1 MEQYAQLISPI
12 LLYRLLILIINRMS
26 IKSACLACIAI
37 AIFYIIAIV
46 SSNDDEYGSVVG
58 QQDTFSSSNLRR
70 RRLSLIDPKTVETR
84 QAIDTTTN
92 DDESSLPTLHFYIKS
107 SGQAKYLDRCKRIA
121 NSWGRTLKYNDGM
134 TFVSRCILSIA
145 I

>member
-1 MEQYAQLISPI
+1 
-12 LLYRLLILIINRMS
+12 MS
-26 IKSACLACIAI
+26 KSTGSAIPLFLACIAI

-46 SSNDDEYGSVVG
+46 SSYGDDDSIVG
-58 QQDTFSSSNLRR
+58 QRQQDTSSSGNNLRQ
-70 RRLSLIDPKTVETR
+70 LSLIDPKTVITR
-84 QAIDTTTN
+84 EAIDTTTN

>member
-1 MEQYAQLISPI
+1 
-12 LLYRLLILIINRMS
+12 MS
-26 IKSACLACIAI
+26 KSTGSAIPLFLACIAI
-37 AIFYIIAIV
+37 AIFYIIAV
-46 SSNDDEYGSVVG
+46 VNEEPSVDK
-58 QQDTFSSSNLRR
+58 QDTSSSNSSNL
-70 RRLSLIDPKTVETR
+70 RRLSLIDPKTVITR
-84 QAIDTTTN
+84 EAIDTTTN

>member
-1 MEQYAQLISPI
+1 
-12 LLYRLLILIINRMS
+12 MS

-46 SSNDDEYGSVVG
+46 SYDDDDSVVG
-58 QQDTFSSSNLRR
+58 QRQQDTFSSGNNLRQ
-70 RRLSLIDPKTVETR
+70 LSLIDPKTVETR
-84 QAIDTTTN
+84 EAIDTTTN

-107 SGQAKYLDRCKRIA
+107 SGQAKYLDRSKRIA

-134 TFVSRCILSIA
+134 TFVSKICCLHCLLPYESVY
-145 I
+145 

>member
-1 MEQYAQLISPI
+1 MSKLTGSAI
-12 LLYRLLILIINRMS
+12 LLF
-26 IKSACLACIAI
+26 LACIAI
-37 AIFYIIAIV
+37 AIFYIIAV
-46 SSNDDEYGSVVG
+46 VNDEPSVVD
-58 QQDTFSSSNLRR
+58 QQDTSSSSNLRK
-70 RRLSLIDPKTVETR
+70 LSLIDPKTVETR

-107 SGQAKYLDRCKRIA
+107 SGQPKYLDRSKRIA

-134 TFVSRCILSIA
+134 TFVSRCILSIT

>member
-1 MEQYAQLISPI
+1 MFLIATPSKSAGSAI
-12 LLYRLLILIINRMS
+12 LLF
-26 IKSACLACIAI
+26 LACIAI
-37 AIFYIIAIV
+37 AIFYIIAAV
-46 SSNDDEYGSVVG
+46 NDEPSVVD
-58 QQDTFSSSNLRR
+58 QQDTSSSNSSNL
-70 RRLSLIDPKTVETR
+70 RRLSLIDPKTVITR
-84 QAIDTTTN
+84 EVIDTTTN

>member
-1 MEQYAQLISPI
+1 
-12 LLYRLLILIINRMS
+12 MS

-37 AIFYIIAIV
+37 GIFYIIAIV
-46 SSNDDEYGSVVG
+46 SSNDDNGSVVG
-58 QQDTFSSSNLRR
+58 QQDTFNSNSNL
-70 RRLSLIDPKTVETR
+70 RRLSLIDDPKTVEMR
-84 QAIDTTTN
+84 EVMDITTD

-107 SGQAKYLDRCKRIA
+107 SGQAKYLDRSKRIA

>member
-1 MEQYAQLISPI
+1 
-12 LLYRLLILIINRMS
+12 MS

-46 SSNDDEYGSVVG
+46 SNDDDGSIVD
-58 QQDTFSSSNLRR
+58 QQDTFSSGNNLRQ
-70 RRLSLIDPKTVETR
+70 LSLDPKTVETR
-84 QAIDTTTN
+84 EVIDTTIN

-107 SGQAKYLDRCKRIA
+107 SGQAKYLNRSKRIA
-121 NSWGRTLKYNDGM
+121 NSWGRTLKDNDGM
-134 TFVSRCILSIA
+134 TFVSKICMLSIA

>member
-1 MEQYAQLISPI
+1 
-12 LLYRLLILIINRMS
+12 MS

-37 AIFYIIAIV
+37 AIFYIAV
-46 SSNDDEYGSVVG
+46 SNDDDGSSSVVG
-58 QQDTFSSSNLRR
+58 QQDTFDNNSSNL

-107 SGQAKYLDRCKRIA
+107 SGQPKYLDRSKRIA

>member
-1 MEQYAQLISPI
+1 
-12 LLYRLLILIINRMS
+12 MS
-26 IKSACLACIAI
+26 IKSTGSATLFLLACIAI
-37 AIFYIIAIV
+37 AIFYIAV
-46 SSNDDEYGSVVG
+46 SNDDDGSSSVVG
-58 QQDTFSSSNLRR
+58 QQDTFNNNSSNL

-107 SGQAKYLDRCKRIA
+107 SGQPKYLDRSKRIA
-121 NSWGRTLKYNDGM
+121 NSWGRTLRDNDGM
-134 TFVSRCILSIA
+134 TFVSKICMLYIA

>member
-1 MEQYAQLISPI
+1 MFLIATPSKSAGSAI
-12 LLYRLLILIINRMS
+12 LLF
-26 IKSACLACIAI
+26 LACIAI
-37 AIFYIIAIV
+37 AIFYIIAAV
-46 SSNDDEYGSVVG
+46 NDEPSVVD
-58 QQDTFSSSNLRR
+58 QQDTSSSNSSNL

-84 QAIDTTTN
+84 EAIDTTTN

>member
-1 MEQYAQLISPI
+1 
-12 LLYRLLILIINRMS
+12 MS

-46 SSNDDEYGSVVG
+46 SSNDDDGSVVG
-58 QQDTFSSSNLRR
+58 QQDTFSSSNL

-107 SGQAKYLDRCKRIA
+107 SGQAKYLDRSKRIA

-134 TFVSRCILSIA
+134 TFVSKICCLHCLLPYESVY
-145 I
+145 

>member
-1 MEQYAQLISPI
+1 
-12 LLYRLLILIINRMS
+12 MS

-37 AIFYIIAIV
+37 GIFYIIAIV
-46 SSNDDEYGSVVG
+46 SSNDDNGSVVG
-58 QQDTFSSSNLRR
+58 QQDTFNSNSNL

-84 QAIDTTTN
+84 EAIDTTTN

>member
-1 MEQYAQLISPI
+1 
-12 LLYRLLILIINRMS
+12 MS

-46 SSNDDEYGSVVG
+46 SYDDDGSVIG
-58 QQDTFSSSNLRR
+58 QQDTFNSNSNNL

-84 QAIDTTTN
+84 EAIDTTTN

-107 SGQAKYLDRCKRIA
+107 SGQAKYLNRSKRIA
-121 NSWGRTLKYNDGM
+121 NSWGRTLKDNDGM
-134 TFVSRCILSIA
+134 TFVS
-145 I
+145 

>member
-1 MEQYAQLISPI
+1 
-12 LLYRLLILIINRMS
+12 MS

-37 AIFYIIAIV
+37 GIFYIIAIV
-46 SSNDDEYGSVVG
+46 SSNDDDGSVIG
-58 QQDTFSSSNLRR
+58 QQDTSSSNSSNL

-84 QAIDTTTN
+84 EAIDTTTN

-107 SGQAKYLDRCKRIA
+107 SGQAKYLDRSKRIA

-134 TFVSRCILSIA
+134 TFVSKICCLHCLLPYESVY
-145 I
+145 

>member
-1 MEQYAQLISPI
+1 MSKSTGSAI
-12 LLYRLLILIINRMS
+12 LLF
-26 IKSACLACIAI
+26 LACIAI

-46 SSNDDEYGSVVG
+46 SSYGDDDSIVG
-58 QQDTFSSSNLRR
+58 QRQQDTSSSGNNLRQ
-70 RRLSLIDPKTVETR
+70 LSLIDPKTVITR
-84 QAIDTTTN
+84 EAIDTTTN

>member
-1 MEQYAQLISPI
+1 MSKSTGSAI
-12 LLYRLLILIINRMS
+12 LLF
-26 IKSACLACIAI
+26 LACIAI
-37 AIFYIIAIV
+37 AIFYIIAVV
-46 SSNDDEYGSVVG
+46 SSNDDDGSVIG
-58 QQDTFSSSNLRR
+58 QQDTSSSNSSNL

-84 QAIDTTTN
+84 AAIDTTTN